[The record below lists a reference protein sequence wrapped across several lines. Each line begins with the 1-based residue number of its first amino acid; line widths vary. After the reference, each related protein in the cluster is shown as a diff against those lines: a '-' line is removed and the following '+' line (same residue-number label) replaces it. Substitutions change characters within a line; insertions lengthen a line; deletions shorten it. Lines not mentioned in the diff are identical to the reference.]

1 MGFSNTVKQARQDMG
16 ISQEE
21 LAHALNVSY
30 VTINRWENGKSEP
43 NRLAKS
49 VFFSFCLKNGV
60 NVKEELSDKRIL
72 RENKNGF

>member
-1 MGFSNTVKQARQDMG
+1 MNFSAVVKQVRIDLG

-21 LAHALNVSY
+21 LAQALNVSY

-49 VFFSFCLKNGV
+49 VFFSFC
-60 NVKEELSDKRIL
+60 KEKRIII
-72 RENKNGF
+72 RDEKDG

>member
-1 MGFSNTVKQARQDMG
+1 MDFSSTVKQARLDIG
-16 ISQEE
+16 TSQEE

-49 VFFSFCLKNGV
+49 VFFSFCSKKGINFRDEP
-60 NVKEELSDKRIL
+60 NEKRKV
-72 RENKNGF
+72 RGNKNG